1 MYFWLKCCM
10 IENRS
15 MRNGY
20 APRLYVLRL
29 CFYYVLRQ
37 MRENLCRKAKFQH
50 ERLTSRAIIPCKI
63 RYTYPADAV
72 WKSYYV
78 LIAPVGMPTSHPCFC
93 ADSTS
98 NLVKWK
104 KKFWCDF
111 ENPSVEFERLYDLL
125 IRFNVILLQLN
136 KRLNFT
142 PVIVSKVWPFLAKLE
157 SKSK

>member
-1 MYFWLKCCM
+1 MPP
-10 IENRS
+10 
-15 MRNGY
+15 GY
-20 APRLYVLRL
+20 TFYVYV
-29 CFYYVLRQ
+29 FFYVLRQ

-63 RYTYPADAV
+63 RYTYPADTV

-104 KKFWCDF
+104 KNF
-111 ENPSVEFERLYDLL
+111 DLTVK
-125 IRFNVILLQLN
+125 IHQWNSSDCMIY
-136 KRLNFT
+136 
-142 PVIVSKVWPFLAKLE
+142 
-157 SKSK
+157 

>member
-1 MYFWLKCCM
+1 
-10 IENRS
+10 

-20 APRLYVLRL
+20 APRLHVLRL
-29 CFYYVLRQ
+29 CFFYVLRQ

-104 KKFWCDF
+104 KK
-111 ENPSVEFERLYDLL
+111 
-125 IRFNVILLQLN
+125 ILM
-136 KRLNFT
+136 
-142 PVIVSKVWPFLAKLE
+142 
-157 SKSK
+157 

>member
-10 IENRS
+10 IENWS

-20 APRLYVLRL
+20 APRLHVLRL
-29 CFYYVLRQ
+29 CFFYVLRQ

-104 KKFWCDF
+104 KKILMWLWK
-111 ENPSVEFERLYDLL
+111 SVSGIYYLL